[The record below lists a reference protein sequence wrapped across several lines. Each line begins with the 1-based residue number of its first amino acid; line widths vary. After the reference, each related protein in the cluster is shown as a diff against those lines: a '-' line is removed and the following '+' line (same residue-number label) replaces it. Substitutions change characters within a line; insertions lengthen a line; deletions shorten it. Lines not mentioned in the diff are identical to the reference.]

1 MRLNSF
7 PGFLWEPSLHQTF
20 RAMNNE
26 YYVFWQKQQSY
37 ASPLISART
46 EFLNPAW
53 PGTPRTPLWIILPP
67 SLSTS
72 SSPMTRSEP
81 PRCALVNVQSL
92 AISMC
97 WKHSPTTEKKQKKE
111 RKQKNTA
118 RCRARPGLDM
128 LSFDRRM
135 EPALI
140 QNCTFVRSITSIQYP
155 HTLPLPLPLPK
166 HKRST
171 ARSRH
176 QKNQISPQI

>member
-1 MRLNSF
+1 MIISENTNGGERHPIVILQAWPVWTAMRLNYF

-20 RAMNNE
+20 RAMNNDN
-26 YYVFWQKQQSY
+26 YVFWQKQQSY

-97 WKHSPTTEKKQKKE
+97 WKHSPTTEKKKKTE
-111 RKQKNTA
+111 
-118 RCRARPGLDM
+118 
-128 LSFDRRM
+128 
-135 EPALI
+135 
-140 QNCTFVRSITSIQYP
+140 
-155 HTLPLPLPLPK
+155 K
-166 HKRST
+166 HCPMSCS
-171 ARSRH
+171 SRLGYA
-176 QKNQISPQI
+176 